1 MFTILSKMNNPLNQK
16 GFTLIELI
24 MVLVII
30 GIIAVSVAPT
40 VDQTPFNLQNAADLI
55 KSDILF
61 TQRRAMG
68 ELTTHNISFN
78 SGSGTYTRAGD
89 TRDLTEL
96 NSGLTLS
103 TTFTGDTL
111 TFNSLGEPNGITSP
125 ATITVSLGGSTQNL
139 TVEPYTGYVT
149 IS

>member
-16 GFTLIELI
+16 GFTLVELI

-30 GIIAVSVAPT
+30 AIIGAVVSPSLTGSGQSA
-40 VDQTPFNLQNAADLI
+40 FNMQNAADLI

-61 TQRRAMG
+61 TQRKAMG
-68 ELTTHNISFN
+68 GDSTNNKIEFF

-89 TRDLTEL
+89 TQDLSGL
-96 NSGLTLS
+96 NSALTIS
-103 TTFTGDTL
+103 TTVTI
-111 TFNSLGEPNGITSP
+111 TFNSFGEPDSTSP
-125 ATITVSLGGSTQNL
+125 VTITVSLGGNTQNL
-139 TVEPYTGYVT
+139 TVEPYTGYVS